1 MPLKFAPKSLDS
13 DDSMR
18 LALLHMLRQ
27 ENVIILQT
35 FISQRGSAATPRRR
49 PLRSL
54 QHSSCCPTETAAE
67 MPYRVEIVPLQLPQ
81 LVHGPPSG
89 AMGAAAQAVEAAGLP
104 LPHSPHFFAER
115 PTQLFLS
122 ISLPHFDMPLVFESP
137 HRGKQGPQARR
148 LVWLPPAVMDREV
161 AATWDEM
168 LSTFCAAWGGTV
180 RVTASLLPL
189 PLLSPPPPFSQLPS
203 AEQPLKEVRAPPQGG
218 QPTSLQLDPIVVPC
232 QTFCQRWRE
241 RVLPPL
247 SDVDVAGRWGDIRSA
262 LTAHEAALRRRFFT
276 ATRTSVAA
284 AAAFPSP
291 SVMAVVDSPQLS
303 DAGDAGGCLELVRVV
318 VPPLP
323 RVKSRRTRCPW
334 REESCAGV
342 WNAPQQSLFLR
353 VPQCMTRAT
362 ELRFPDGKHVRQT
375 LTLRNTAKERL
386 QTLCVLR
393 PLRRRRRQTAG
404 WFSTGKFC
412 VAQSCDLAAVALLPS
427 AAVLSSASHLRS
439 PGRSAAKRR
448 CVEVFQ
454 PPTPLQLSLHVHATA
469 VFAPAVW
476 QPLTVAAE
484 ENSDTGCTEGPKLAP
499 WRVFPREVELQTFQ
513 QLLER
518 RMERRGTVGHAGEDD
533 NADGEPW
540 CHAAFLH
547 DVHTMPLPYR
557 EAPAL
562 VDDAR
567 LHYCYRLALHRERRH
582 LGL

>member
-49 PLRSL
+49 PLCSL
-54 QHSSCCPTETAAE
+54 QQFSCCPTETAAE
-67 MPYRVEIVPLQLPQ
+67 MPRRVEIVPLRLPQ
-81 LVHGPPSG
+81 LVHGPSSG
-89 AMGAAAQAVEAAGLP
+89 TMGAAAQAVEAAGLP
-104 LPHSPHFFAER
+104 LPHSPQFFAER
-115 PTQLFLS
+115 PMQLFLS
-122 ISLPHFDMPLVFESP
+122 ISLPHFDLPLVFEAP
-137 HRGKQGPQARR
+137 RCGKKSPQARR
-148 LVWLPPAVMDREV
+148 LAWLPPAVMDREV

-168 LSTFCAAWGGTV
+168 LSAFCAAWGVTV
-180 RVTASLLPL
+180 RVEASPSPL
-189 PLLSPPPPFSQLPS
+189 PPFLQLPS
-203 AEQPLKEVRAPPQGG
+203 AEQPLKEARAPPQGG

-232 QTFCQRWRE
+232 RTFCQRRRE
-241 RVLPPL
+241 RVLLPL
-247 SDVDVAGRWGDIRSA
+247 PAVDVAGEWDGIRSA
-262 LTAHEAALRRRFFT
+262 LTAHEAALRRRFVT
-276 ATRTSVAA
+276 VTRASVGAA
-284 AAAFPSP
+284 AALPSS
-291 SVMAVVDSPQLS
+291 SVMDVVDSPQL
-303 DAGDAGGCLELVRVV
+303 GDAGGAGGCPELVRIV

-323 RVKSRRTRCPW
+323 RKQSRRTGCPW
-334 REESCAGV
+334 REGGGAGV
-342 WNAPQQSLFLR
+342 WNATQQSLFLR

-393 PLRRRRRQTAG
+393 PLRRRRRQAAG

-427 AAVLSSASHLRS
+427 AAVVSCASHLRL
-439 PGRSAAKRR
+439 PGRPAAKRR
-448 CVEVFQ
+448 CVEFFQ

-484 ENSDTGCTEGPKLAP
+484 EDSDAGCTEGPKLAP

-518 RMERRGTVGHAGEDD
+518 RMERRGTAGHTGEDD
-533 NADGEPW
+533 NVDGEPW

-547 DVHTMPLPYR
+547 DVYTMPLPYR
-557 EAPAL
+557 EAPSL

-567 LHYCYRLALHRERRH
+567 LHYCYRTALHRERRR